1 MFPLARLALL
11 RVSGISQNAFAF
23 APLAAGLSSRDSSLD
38 PTMFISGM
46 AVLSA
51 GLVVLRA
58 AQVPPPRA
66 RVATVAPAVVNADQV
81 IERRKYTADE
91 VLAQREVRMGDREVL
106 LNALA
111 TAAETFYSI
120 AGHLP
125 RDASDVALHKA
136 DDLRELVWL
145 NRAR

>member
-1 MFPLARLALL
+1 
-11 RVSGISQNAFAF
+11 
-23 APLAAGLSSRDSSLD
+23 
-38 PTMFISGM
+38 MFISGM

-58 AQVPPPRA
+58 AQMPNSRPRA
-66 RVATVAPAVVNADQV
+66 VAVAAPVREAEVVAP
-81 IERRKYTADE
+81 RRYTAE
-91 VLAQREVRMGDREVL
+91 EILAQREVRMGDREIL

-125 RDASDVALHKA
+125 RDASDRALGKA

-145 NRAR
+145 NRAQ